1 MTKEDRRA
9 RRVARKLRRSARKLR
24 DPDLAR
30 LEQNREYFEM
40 VPCGERVQA
49 HLKSRAA
56 PADRA
61 ALNYPGIGMGNR
73 Y

>member
-1 MTKEDRRA
+1 
-9 RRVARKLRRSARKLR
+9 LR